1 MTGVG
6 TAERV
11 ARAALTAVVHPGSV
25 AVGRR
30 LRSDGAVGTWA
41 AIRRGDRALDPDGV
55 AERLA
60 VSVDGEAA
68 LARSAE
74 LGIRLLCPGEDEW
87 PVEFE
92 AMAATMEPG
101 FEPVPPPI
109 GLWVRGRAR
118 LPEILDRSVAV
129 VGSRA
134 ASAYGERVAGD
145 LGADLVLRGWTVI
158 SGAAYG
164 IDAAAHRGALAMGG
178 PTIAVLACGPD
189 LSYPR
194 PHAGLL
200 QRIAENGLILSEV
213 PAGTTP
219 TRTRFLARN
228 RVIAALAAGVVVV
241 EAAARSGALST
252 AGWAH
257 KVGREVMAVP
267 GPVTSAMSVGCHH
280 LVRSGAAI
288 LVTDA
293 AEVVDA
299 VGRLGDDASAPPRGE
314 DRPFDFLAAV
324 DRHVVETMIAGTPTS
339 ATALAAAAG
348 LTEAVV
354 EAALARLAKAEFV
367 TEGGD
372 GWRVR
377 RGGP

>member
-1 MTGVG
+1 MSGDS

-11 ARAALTAVVHPGSV
+11 ARAALSAVVHPGSV

-30 LRSDGAVGTWA
+30 IRAEGAVGTWA
-41 AIRRGDRALDPDGV
+41 AIRRGDRTLDPEGV

-60 VSVDGEAA
+60 VAVDGEAV
-68 LARSAE
+68 LARGAE
-74 LGIRLLCPGEDEW
+74 RGVRLLCPGDAEW
-87 PVEFE
+87 PVQVDT
-92 AMAATMEPG
+92 MTATMEPG

-109 GLWVRGRAR
+109 ALWVRGRAG
-118 LPEILDRSVAV
+118 LPEVLERSVAV

-145 LGADLVLRGWTVI
+145 LGADLALRGWTVI

-164 IDAAAHRGALAMGG
+164 VDAAAHRGALAMGG

-194 PHAGLL
+194 PHSGLL
-200 QRIAENGLILSEV
+200 ERIADHGLVLSEV
-213 PAGTTP
+213 PAGATP
-219 TRTRFLARN
+219 TRTRFLSRN
-228 RVIAALAAGVVVV
+228 RVIAALAAGIVVV

-257 KVGREVMAVP
+257 KLGREVMTVP

-299 VGRLGDDASAPPRGE
+299 VGRLGDDASTPPRGD

-339 ATALAAAAG
+339 AAALAVQAG
-348 LTEAVV
+348 LTEPVV
-354 EAALARLAKAEFV
+354 QAALVRLAEAEFV
-367 TEGGD
+367 TEDLD
-372 GWRVR
+372 GWRLG